1 MRLAGLLLPV
11 VSGFVLFSPWGR
23 IEQDGLTDPYLSPNL
38 EIEWSGPESFDL
50 YETVFLWSMPAN
62 ALSQDG
68 LGGGITWALHPRFC
82 EQILPMFPEASPA
95 GTFATFLTC
104 ADLRH
109 AVASAFNTW
118 ADNHEKITFLDVTD
132 RCVNMTGTNC
142 ASAEVVVQVYEA
154 SLTEAMRTQL
164 DSGSVDFTPRLTSGV
179 TLPQGLGLNRAWI
192 NVSSASCWYLDETF
206 CYTFHRLREDHNL
219 DVQTIVAVICS
230 VAITLAS
237 GGLLILTMFFCLA
250 VCGVDRCTPS
260 SQLQEVEAMARAARR
275 ISSRLSRRSHSRRS
289 NYSGRSSGVTPD
301 SSASRA
307 STRDRD
313 ESRRLVAARSPAGT
327 PGLASGISAAGRS

>member
-1 MRLAGLLLPV
+1 MRERARVTAKLLVPRHKGVPGHFGRRRTPPRHWPSGRWRRAMRLAGLLLPV

-206 CYTFHRLREDHNL
+206 CYTFHQVLRAGRRTPARPLSSLSSRPRLLFFYPLVLGSRERLR
-219 DVQTIVAVICS
+219 
-230 VAITLAS
+230 
-237 GGLLILTMFFCLA
+237 
-250 VCGVDRCTPS
+250 
-260 SQLQEVEAMARAARR
+260 
-275 ISSRLSRRSHSRRS
+275 
-289 NYSGRSSGVTPD
+289 SGRT
-301 SSASRA
+301 
-307 STRDRD
+307 TRW
-313 ESRRLVAARSPAGT
+313 T
-327 PGLASGISAAGRS
+327 